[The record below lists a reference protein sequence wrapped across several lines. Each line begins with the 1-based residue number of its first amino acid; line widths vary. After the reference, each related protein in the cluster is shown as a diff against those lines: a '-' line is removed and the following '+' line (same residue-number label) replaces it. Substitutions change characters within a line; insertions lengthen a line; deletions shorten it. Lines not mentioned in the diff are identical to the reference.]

1 MVMKAYLKTVVRS
14 LRSNAGRF
22 VSVTIIIFLGIA
34 FVACLGTLSP
44 TVTQSYRNYL
54 NEQTAPDLIVKS
66 TSPQGFSEEEIES
79 LKNRDGVACTQPLT
93 AMEFKCDAGNTRV
106 YILPVSRMQVNAIGL
121 TAGRFPQ
128 NDKEVLVER
137 ASDTLRSYAVG
148 DKIALFETEKTV
160 VGIAANPLIFTMD
173 GDSDL
178 QNGEPLDTIVYL
190 DSSTISMTL
199 PVTDVYVQLESNG
212 ERALFTDGYHR
223 QTARYAEL
231 LENDYGCAALTLT
244 QNKSYAMWQS
254 YSEKIDVICAI
265 FPVFF
270 IAVAAL
276 VVLTTM
282 TRLVEEER
290 TVIGCYKT
298 LGYGDGKIVFK
309 YAAFSV
315 LSCLIS
321 SIVGLLV
328 GIFLLPHAIFPAF
341 SSELFMPAL
350 ASTLHPVSGLWASL
364 FMFLAV
370 LGVTLFVAFQD
381 VRCRPAEILRP
392 KAPKAGRKIFLEKL
406 PFLWNPLPFR
416 FKSALRNLF
425 RYKAH
430 FIMTVVCV
438 AGSTALVF
446 AGFSLL
452 NVSKGNGSI
461 AMISAFIIAFAL
473 LLCVFVIYNLTNMN
487 IGERRREIATLKVL
501 GYRDGEV
508 TGYIYREI
516 FIMAFI
522 GALLGIPLG
531 CALVGFVFAYL
542 DYGSLADIKWW
553 SFVLSA
559 AVVLV
564 FIGLVDLLLSHK
576 IRAVDMTSSLKSID

>member
-22 VSVTIIIFLGIA
+22 VSVTMIIFLGIA

-54 NEQTAPDLIVKS
+54 NEQNAPDLIVKS
-66 TSPQGFSEEEIES
+66 TSPQGFSEEEIEI

-93 AMEFKCDAGNTRV
+93 AMEFNSDAGNTRV
-106 YILPVSRMQVNAIGL
+106 YILPVSRMRVNAIGL
-121 TAGRFPQ
+121 IAGRYPQ
-128 NDKEVLVER
+128 NDNEILVER
-137 ASDTLRSYAVG
+137 ASDTLRTYAIG
-148 DKIALFETEKTV
+148 DKIALSETEKTV

-178 QNGEPLDTIVYL
+178 QNGNPLDTIVYF
-190 DSSTISMTL
+190 DSSTISTTL

-231 LENDYGCAALTLT
+231 LENDYGCAALTLK

-254 YSEKIDVICAI
+254 YGEKIDVICAI

-282 TRLVEEER
+282 TRFVEEER

-341 SSELFMPAL
+341 SGELFMPAL

-370 LGVTLFVAFQD
+370 LSVTLFVAFQD

-392 KAPKAGRKIFLEKL
+392 KAPKAGRKIFLERL
-406 PFLWNPLPFR
+406 PFLWKPLPFR

-452 NVSKGNGSI
+452 NVSNGDGSI

-501 GYRDGEV
+501 GYHDGEV

-522 GALLGIPLG
+522 GALFGIPLG

-542 DYGSLADIKWW
+542 DYGSFADIKWW

-564 FIGLVDLLLSHK
+564 FIGLVDLLLAHK

>member
-1 MVMKAYLKTVVRS
+1 MSFYFISTVRKS
-14 LRSNAGRF
+14 QSNEECNLNLIYTKRE
-22 VSVTIIIFLGIA
+22 
-34 FVACLGTLSP
+34 
-44 TVTQSYRNYL
+44 TVTVSLFRRI
-54 NEQTAPDLIVKS
+54 EISLILYGTPYGVK
-66 TSPQGFSEEEIES
+66 
-79 LKNRDGVACTQPLT
+79 RDA
-93 AMEFKCDAGNTRV
+93 
-106 YILPVSRMQVNAIGL
+106 
-121 TAGRFPQ
+121 
-128 NDKEVLVER
+128 
-137 ASDTLRSYAVG
+137 
-148 DKIALFETEKTV
+148 
-160 VGIAANPLIFTMD
+160 
-173 GDSDL
+173 
-178 QNGEPLDTIVYL
+178 
-190 DSSTISMTL
+190 
-199 PVTDVYVQLESNG
+199 
-212 ERALFTDGYHR
+212 
-223 QTARYAEL
+223 
-231 LENDYGCAALTLT
+231 
-244 QNKSYAMWQS
+244 
-254 YSEKIDVICAI
+254 
-265 FPVFF
+265 
-270 IAVAAL
+270 
-276 VVLTTM
+276 
-282 TRLVEEER
+282 
-290 TVIGCYKT
+290 
-298 LGYGDGKIVFK
+298 GYGDGKIVFK

-341 SSELFMPAL
+341 SGELFMPAL
-350 ASTLHPVSGLWASL
+350 ASTFTPFPVFGHRS
-364 FMFLAV
+364 
-370 LGVTLFVAFQD
+370 
-381 VRCRPAEILRP
+381 
-392 KAPKAGRKIFLEKL
+392 
-406 PFLWNPLPFR
+406 
-416 FKSALRNLF
+416 F

-487 IGERRREIATLKVL
+487 IGERKREIATLKVL

-553 SFVLSA
+553 SFVLYA

>member
-1 MVMKAYLKTVVRS
+1 M
-14 LRSNAGRF
+14 
-22 VSVTIIIFLGIA
+22 
-34 FVACLGTLSP
+34 
-44 TVTQSYRNYL
+44 
-54 NEQTAPDLIVKS
+54 
-66 TSPQGFSEEEIES
+66 
-79 LKNRDGVACTQPLT
+79 
-93 AMEFKCDAGNTRV
+93 
-106 YILPVSRMQVNAIGL
+106 
-121 TAGRFPQ
+121 
-128 NDKEVLVER
+128 
-137 ASDTLRSYAVG
+137 
-148 DKIALFETEKTV
+148 
-160 VGIAANPLIFTMD
+160 
-173 GDSDL
+173 
-178 QNGEPLDTIVYL
+178 
-190 DSSTISMTL
+190 
-199 PVTDVYVQLESNG
+199 
-212 ERALFTDGYHR
+212 
-223 QTARYAEL
+223 
-231 LENDYGCAALTLT
+231 
-244 QNKSYAMWQS
+244 
-254 YSEKIDVICAI
+254 
-265 FPVFF
+265 
-270 IAVAAL
+270 
-276 VVLTTM
+276 
-282 TRLVEEER
+282 
-290 TVIGCYKT
+290 
-298 LGYGDGKIVFK
+298 
-309 YAAFSV
+309 
-315 LSCLIS
+315 
-321 SIVGLLV
+321 
-328 GIFLLPHAIFPAF
+328 
-341 SSELFMPAL
+341 
-350 ASTLHPVSGLWASL
+350 
-364 FMFLAV
+364 
-370 LGVTLFVAFQD
+370 
-381 VRCRPAEILRP
+381 
-392 KAPKAGRKIFLEKL
+392 EKL

-487 IGERRREIATLKVL
+487 IGERKREIATLKVL